1 MKEETYYVVDS
12 LGVSHP
18 MTVETADWSVSH
30 IFVEGGVPGMIV
42 LTLLLIALLLA
53 AWKAP
58 GWVREIGLGALVAS
72 VFWTLLGLYQL
83 FGAIQMM
90 GDVSFPVICGG
101 LRIAMIST
109 FYGLIIYFISLLI
122 RIFQKP
128 RI

>member
-1 MKEETYYVVDS
+1 MKVETYYVVDS

-18 MTVETADWSVSH
+18 VTVEPADWSVSQY
-30 IFVEGGVPGMIV
+30 FVEGGVPGMIV

-58 GWVREIGLGALVAS
+58 GWVREIGLGALAVS
-72 VFWTLLGLYQL
+72 VFWTLLGLYQM
-83 FGAIQMM
+83 FGAIQTM

-101 LRIAMIST
+101 LRMAMIST
-109 FYGLIIYFISLLI
+109 FYGLIIYFISLII
-122 RIFQKP
+122 RIIQKP

>member
-1 MKEETYYVVDS
+1 MKEGTYYVVDS

-18 MTVETADWSVSH
+18 MTVETADGSVSQF
-30 IFVEGGVPGMIV
+30 FVEGGVPGMIV
-42 LTLLLIALLLA
+42 LTLFLIALLLA

-58 GWVREIGLGALVAS
+58 GWVREIGLGALATS
-72 VFWTLLGLYQL
+72 VFWTLLGLYQM

-101 LRIAMIST
+101 LRIAMISI

-122 RIFQKP
+122 RIVQKP

>member
-1 MKEETYYVVDS
+1 MKEGTYYVVDS

-18 MTVETADWSVSH
+18 VAVETAGGSVSQF
-30 IFVEGGVPGMIV
+30 FVEGGVPGMIV
-42 LTLLLIALLLA
+42 LTLFLIALLLA

-58 GWVREIGLGALVAS
+58 GWVREIGLGALVTS
-72 VFWTLLGLYQL
+72 VFWTLLGLYQM

-90 GDVSFPVICGG
+90 GDIRFPVICGG

-122 RIFQKP
+122 RIIQKP

>member
-1 MKEETYYVVDS
+1 MKEGTYYVVDS

-18 MTVETADWSVSH
+18 MTVETADGSVSQF
-30 IFVEGGVPGMIV
+30 FVEGGVPGMIV
-42 LTLLLIALLLA
+42 LTLFLIALLLA

-58 GWVREIGLGALVAS
+58 GWVREIGLGALVTS
-72 VFWTLLGLYQL
+72 VFWTLLGLYQM

-90 GDVSFPVICGG
+90 GDVRFPVICGG

-122 RIFQKP
+122 RIVQKP

>member
-18 MTVETADWSVSH
+18 VTVETADWSVSQF
-30 IFVEGGVPGMIV
+30 FVEGGVPGMIV
-42 LTLLLIALLLA
+42 LTLLLIALFLA

-58 GWVREIGLGALVAS
+58 GWVREIGLGALVVS
-72 VFWTLLGLYQL
+72 VFWTLLGLFQM

-101 LRIAMIST
+101 LRMAMIST

-122 RIFQKP
+122 RIIQKP

>member
-1 MKEETYYVVDS
+1 MKEGTYYVVDS

-18 MTVETADWSVSH
+18 MAVETAGGSVSQF
-30 IFVEGGVPGMIV
+30 FVEGGVPGMIV
-42 LTLLLIALLLA
+42 LTLFLIALLLA

-58 GWVREIGLGALVAS
+58 GWVREIGLGALVTS
-72 VFWTLLGLYQL
+72 VFWTLLGLYQM

-90 GDVSFPVICGG
+90 GDVRFPVICGG

-122 RIFQKP
+122 RIVQKP

>member
-1 MKEETYYVVDS
+1 MKEGTYYVVDS

-18 MTVETADWSVSH
+18 MAVETAGGSVSQF
-30 IFVEGGVPGMIV
+30 FVEGGVPGMIV
-42 LTLLLIALLLA
+42 LTLFLIALLLA

-58 GWVREIGLGALVAS
+58 GGVREIGLGALVTS
-72 VFWTLLGLYQL
+72 VFWTLLGLYQM

-90 GDVSFPVICGG
+90 GDVRFPVICGG

-122 RIFQKP
+122 RIIQKP

>member
-18 MTVETADWSVSH
+18 VTVETADWSVSQF
-30 IFVEGGVPGMIV
+30 FVEGGVPGMIV
-42 LTLLLIALLLA
+42 LTLLLIALFLA

-72 VFWTLLGLYQL
+72 VFWTLLGLFQM
-83 FGAIQMM
+83 FGAIQML

-101 LRIAMIST
+101 LRMAMIST

-122 RIFQKP
+122 RIIQKP

>member
-1 MKEETYYVVDS
+1 MKEGTYYVVDS

-18 MTVETADWSVSH
+18 MAVETADGSVSQF
-30 IFVEGGVPGMIV
+30 FVEGGVPGMIV
-42 LTLLLIALLLA
+42 LTLFLIALLLA

-58 GWVREIGLGALVAS
+58 GWVREIGLGALVTS
-72 VFWTLLGLYQL
+72 VFWTLLGLYQM

-90 GDVSFPVICGG
+90 GDVRFPVICGG

-122 RIFQKP
+122 RIIQKP

>member
-1 MKEETYYVVDS
+1 MKEGTYYVVDS

-18 MTVETADWSVSH
+18 MAVETAGGSVSQF
-30 IFVEGGVPGMIV
+30 FVEGGVPGMIV
-42 LTLLLIALLLA
+42 LTLFLIALLLA

-58 GWVREIGLGALVAS
+58 GWVREIGLGALVTS
-72 VFWTLLGLYQL
+72 VFWTLLGLYQM

-90 GDVSFPVICGG
+90 GDVRFPVICGG

-122 RIFQKP
+122 RIIQKP

>member
-1 MKEETYYVVDS
+1 MKVETYYVVDS

-18 MTVETADWSVSH
+18 VTVEQADWSVSQY
-30 IFVEGGVPGMIV
+30 FVEGGVPGMIV

-58 GWVREIGLGALVAS
+58 GWVREIGLGALAVS
-72 VFWTLLGLYQL
+72 VFWTLLGLYQM

-101 LRIAMIST
+101 LRMAMIST
-109 FYGLIIYFISLLI
+109 FYGLIIYFISLII
-122 RIFQKP
+122 RIIQKP

>member
-1 MKEETYYVVDS
+1 MKEGTYYVVDS

-18 MTVETADWSVSH
+18 MAVETAGGSVSQF
-30 IFVEGGVPGMIV
+30 FVEGGVPGMIV
-42 LTLLLIALLLA
+42 LTLFLIALLLA

-58 GWVREIGLGALVAS
+58 GWVREIGLGALVTS
-72 VFWTLLGLYQL
+72 VFWTLLGLYQM
-83 FGAIQMM
+83 FGAIQMV
-90 GDVSFPVICGG
+90 GDVRFPVICGG

-122 RIFQKP
+122 RIIQKP

>member
-1 MKEETYYVVDS
+1 
-12 LGVSHP
+12 
-18 MTVETADWSVSH
+18 
-30 IFVEGGVPGMIV
+30 MIV

-101 LRIAMIST
+101 LRIAMVST

-122 RIFQKP
+122 RIIQKP

>member
-1 MKEETYYVVDS
+1 MKEGTYYVVDS

-18 MTVETADWSVSH
+18 MAVETAGGSVSQF
-30 IFVEGGVPGMIV
+30 FVEGGVPGMIV
-42 LTLLLIALLLA
+42 LTLFLIALLLA

-58 GWVREIGLGALVAS
+58 GWVREIGLGALATS
-72 VFWTLLGLYQL
+72 VFWTLLGLYQM
-83 FGAIQMM
+83 FGAVQMM

-101 LRIAMIST
+101 LRIAMISI

-122 RIFQKP
+122 RIVQKP